1 MTLEDLAEASGVS
14 TRALSDI
21 ERGRALGPQRR
32 TVLLIADALKLEGAA
47 REEFVALAK
56 AGRARSA
63 YLAATP
69 GLGELPGTIG
79 DFTGR
84 AAELAWIYRLAE
96 ESADRSN
103 VAVVSGGAGLGKTT
117 LIVRA
122 AHRLRDRFPDGVL
135 FVDAL
140 GMSQRPVASDE
151 LLSRVLRALGIRA
164 AQIPDDAAEK
174 AGRYRHLLRERQ
186 VLVIVDDAHS
196 EAQVRPMLPGDGQ
209 SLLLVSSRRLLSGLE
224 GARRLHLDPM
234 PVADAQDLL
243 GRILAERFDPRDD
256 DLRDLADLLGGLP
269 LALRIVGNRLIS
281 RPGWTAS
288 DLVDRLSAAERRLEQ
303 LSTGDLKVAAAFGM
317 SYEQLPEATRQ
328 MFRRAALIAGPDFG
342 AELAAVVGDVDVR
355 DAEDQLDDLVD
366 LSLMG
371 TTEGARYRFH
381 DLVRLYAQQ
390 RLDAEE
396 PSETVNAVRDRMV
409 AWLLETMTAAGHWFE
424 PSGAKTRFAS
434 GNDADQWLRIESEH
448 WLPALGTAALA
459 GHHDEVVEAIS
470 ALHWYSD
477 RWVDWPRW
485 AEVFMLGHDSAE
497 RLGQPGRQAEFLNY
511 VAWTHTLPWRDKHNV
526 LPYAARALDLARAA
540 GDALQEAWALDYTAR
555 AQGSLGDLA
564 AGLAASQRAAELFE
578 VARDADALCQA
589 WILRGDLQ
597 IRSGDIDQALDSF
610 GQALRLLDDPDSG
623 MTASI
628 AEYTR
633 PHVQIYIGKALGRSG
648 RMAEGRAA
656 VQRALDAFDDR
667 RTLEQAV
674 ALQTLADLYAA
685 DAPERRDS
693 LIRAAD
699 LYEGAGLHD
708 QGAQL
713 RARAAGRGPAQL

>member
-1 MTLEDLAEASGVS
+1 MTLEELAEASGVS
-14 TRALSDI
+14 ARALSDI

-56 AGRARSA
+56 AGRARST

-69 GLGELPGTIG
+69 GLCELPGTIG

-103 VAVVSGGAGLGKTT
+103 VAVISGGAGLGKTT
-117 LIVRA
+117 LVVRA

-135 FVDAL
+135 FLDAL
-140 GMSQRPVASDE
+140 GMSQRRVASDE
-151 LLSRVLRALGIRA
+151 LLSRVLRALGVRA
-164 AQIPDDAAEK
+164 AQIPDDTAEK

-224 GARRLHLDPM
+224 GVRRLHLDPM

-256 DLRDLADLLGGLP
+256 DLKELADLLGGLP

-303 LSTGDLKVAAAFGM
+303 LSTGDLMVAAAFGM

-328 MFRRAALIAGPDFG
+328 MFRRAALVGGPDFG
-342 AELAAVVGDVDVR
+342 AELAAVVGDVGVR

-381 DLVRLYAQQ
+381 DLVRLYAHQ

-409 AWLLETMTAAGHWFE
+409 AWLLETMTAAGQWFE
-424 PSGAKTRFAS
+424 PSGAKSRFAS
-434 GNDADQWLRIESEH
+434 ANDADQWLRIESEH
-448 WLPALGTAALA
+448 WLPALGTAALT
-459 GHHDEVVEAIS
+459 GHHDAVVQAIS

-540 GDALQEAWALDYTAR
+540 GDVLQEAWALDYTAR

-578 VARDADALCQA
+578 VAGDTDALCQA

-597 IRSGDIDQALDSF
+597 IRSGDIDLALDSF

-648 RMAEGRAA
+648 RAAEGRAA
-656 VQRALDAFDDR
+656 VQRGLDAFDDR
-667 RTLEQAV
+667 RPLEKAV
-674 ALQTLADLYAA
+674 ALQALADLYAA
-685 DAPERRDS
+685 GAAERRDS

-713 RARAAGRGPAQL
+713 RARAADRGPAQP